1 MPSNFHNLPTIPLE
15 SFTSSTASPLPRD
28 TRQET
33 AVQSDYID
41 IMINSGGCTDEQSH
55 R

>member
-1 MPSNFHNLPTIPLE
+1 MPSNSYTLLTITLE

-33 AVQSDYID
+33 AVQSDYIH
-41 IMINSGGCTDEQSH
+41 IMINSGGCTDEQSQ